1 MSDQAI
7 AGTFG
12 TLTLNADGSYTYS
25 APSSDVLPAS
35 GVDEDVFTYTARR
48 GRSGVD
54 ANSTLTVVV
63 TAAGLTY
70 VAAPVGGSA
79 TQPNGGHYAVLDGTA
94 GNAILNAAN
103 GVGAALVGGNGDT
116 LNGAN
121 SGKDTFVFMGDFG
134 TNTVNNYIGKQMATL
149 TSSSFQ
155 IRF

>member
-1 MSDQAI
+1 M
-7 AGTFG
+7 
-12 TLTLNADGSYTYS
+12 
-25 APSSDVLPAS
+25 
-35 GVDEDVFTYTARR
+35 
-48 GRSGVD
+48 
-54 ANSTLTVVV
+54 VV
-63 TAAGLTY
+63 TAPGLTY

-134 TNTVNNYIGKQMATL
+134 QITVNNYIGKANGNFRRH
-149 TSSSFQ
+149 SAFQ
-155 IRF
+155 IRFWDQPSRDRE